1 MIPHTGFGTLF
12 AFREDN
18 ELPDILEHVGL
29 TDNEENLEW
38 IKNMIS
44 GQCLY
49 KDVYGNLNMI
59 SIYNIFD
66 SIDPLL
72 KPMKATVSSNLENKY
87 AS

>member
-1 MIPHTGFGTLF
+1 
-12 AFREDN
+12 
-18 ELPDILEHVGL
+18 
-29 TDNEENLEW
+29 
-38 IKNMIS
+38 MIS